1 MVMKF
6 MKKKFK
12 IGGPKKPKKPKPKPK
27 PKPKKKVT
35 KKGKKTK
42 PKNPPGVVSKK
53 TLAGLGAMGVT
64 AAGAGSMILKDP
76 KMERT
81 SPFERTQNKKRG
93 GRIR

>member
-1 MVMKF
+1 MKF

-12 IGGPKKPKKPKPKPK
+12 IGGSKKPKKPKPKPK

-42 PKNPPGVVSKK
+42 PKTPPGTISRKK
-53 TLAGLGAMGVT
+53 MAQFGAGAASG
-64 AAGAGSMILKDP
+64 AGAGYMLFKDP